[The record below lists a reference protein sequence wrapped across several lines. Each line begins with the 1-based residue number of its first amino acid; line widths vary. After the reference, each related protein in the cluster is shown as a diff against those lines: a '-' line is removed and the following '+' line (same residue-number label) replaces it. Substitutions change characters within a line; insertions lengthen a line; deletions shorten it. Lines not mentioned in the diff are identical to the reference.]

1 MRVLRNHPECG
12 QTSPCVCPQTEEQLV
27 RVCVIT
33 VSVER
38 TQRERVIRANWRLR
52 GGICAQECSELL
64 QRRVSLLAN
73 SILINAAIVLT
84 VQGHRES
91 GRH

>member
-1 MRVLRNHPECG
+1 M
-12 QTSPCVCPQTEEQLV
+12 

-33 VSVER
+33 VSLEH
-38 TQRERVIRANWRLR
+38 TQRESGVICANWRLR
-52 GGICAQECSELL
+52 GGIYALECGELL

-84 VQGHRES
+84 VQGRRES